1 MLWSYLLIGFI
12 TGVCSGLLGLGGGFI
27 LIPLLLLAQVP
38 MEVAVSTSLV
48 FVFFSAASGSIRHGF
63 QGTIDARLAAAVALP
78 SIVTTFAG
86 SLLTVRVP
94 ASFLQTLLGIC
105 ALGSLYLFNRTCTS
119 EGDPAVS
126 GPPRRWMYTRTAG
139 RGDEVVTY
147 SVDVPKGIGVGC
159 VVGFLA
165 GLLGVGGGFLMI
177 PAFVGFMAV
186 PLRVAIGTSLL
197 TILASALVGTVGH
210 WGQGSLDWTIAW
222 TTVLTGVIGAQIGAA
237 LVSKLSEK
245 LLKALLNGLLVL
257 GALYLFLKAFAGI

>member
-12 TGVCSGLLGLGGGFI
+12 TGVCGGLLGLGGGFI

-38 MEVAVSTSLV
+38 MKVAVSASLV

-63 QGTIDARLAAAVALP
+63 QGTIDPRLAAAVALP

-105 ALGSLYLFNRTCTS
+105 ALGSLYLFNRRCTS
-119 EGDPAVS
+119 EGDQAVS
-126 GPPRRWMYTRTAG
+126 GPPRRWVYTRTAG
-139 RGDEVVTY
+139 RGEEVVTY
-147 SVDVPKGIGVGC
+147 SVNVPQGIGVGS

-165 GLLGVGGGFLMI
+165 GLLGVGGGFLII

-197 TILASALVGTVGH
+197 TILASALVGTVAH
-210 WGQGSLDWTIAW
+210 WGQGSMDWTIAW
-222 TTVLTGVIGAQIGAA
+222 TTVLTGVIGAQLGAA
-237 LVSKLSEK
+237 LVPRVSEQI
-245 LLKALLNGLLVL
+245 LRALMNALLVP
-257 GALYLFLKAFAGI
+257 AALFLFSKASFGP